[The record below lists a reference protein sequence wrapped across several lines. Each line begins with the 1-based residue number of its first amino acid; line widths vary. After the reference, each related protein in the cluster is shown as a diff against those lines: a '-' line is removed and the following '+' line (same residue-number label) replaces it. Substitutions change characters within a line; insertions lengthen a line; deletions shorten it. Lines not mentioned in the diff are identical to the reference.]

1 MPLPPDFSTGL
12 RLALRARFLSLTLWL
27 TLALIAVVW
36 MAAQFRGRQPATV
49 ALDVGLSVLRLALP
63 VIGLLLLQEL
73 LSREFDRRLFL
84 TSLTY
89 PRPRYHFLLGRLAAI
104 HALLFLLLIG
114 LAGILA
120 ALVHFIGQDYEQTT
134 PVALGLPYAITIA
147 FMAVDLFVILALGA
161 LLAVVAATPSF
172 VLIGALGFM
181 LVARSFSSIVALL
194 HRDAWLVEDLV
205 GNPEQYRASLNLLS
219 YLLPDLAALD
229 VRMIALYGQMNL
241 LPPDWLS
248 SLAAALAYGAALV
261 ALAVWALARKH
272 LA

>member
-1 MPLPPDFSTGL
+1 MSLFPDFYASL
-12 RLALRARFLSLTLWL
+12 RLALRARFLSFTVWL
-27 TLALIAVVW
+27 SLALIAVVW
-36 MAAQFRGRQPATV
+36 MAAQFSGRQPATV
-49 ALDVGLSVLRLALP
+49 ALDVGISALRLGLP
-63 VIGLLLLQEL
+63 VLGVLLLQEL

-89 PRPRYHFLLGRLAAI
+89 PRPRYYFLLGRLAAI
-104 HALLFLLLIG
+104 HALLFLLLAG
-114 LAGILA
+114 LAILLA
-120 ALVHFIGQDYEQTT
+120 VLVNYLGKGYAQAT
-134 PVALGLPYAITIA
+134 PVTLGLPYLITIL

-181 LVARSFSSIVALL
+181 LVARSFSAIVALL
-194 HRDAWLVEDLV
+194 QRESWLVDHA
-205 GNPEQYRASLNLLS
+205 EQYRASLSVLG

-229 VRMIALYGQMNL
+229 VRMIALYGQMSL
-241 LPPDWLS
+241 LPPDWFSQLI
-248 SLAAALAYGAALV
+248 AALAYGATLV